1 MKYKRILMVL
11 LFISV
16 FRSPVAA
23 EGFEGLEYDNIVEN
37 GIDIGG
43 FFDFLLDT
51 LFLNVG
57 EVWNVFFSGFLIAVL
72 SAILNMF
79 VVDIK
84 KERFF
89 YTVVSFALVSTLL
102 SPLIDLISAVSV
114 TISGYITFQTGFV
127 PIYTASLIASGNV
140 VMGTVSNVVLL
151 FLSQFLGLLIDGFL
165 IKITTLF
172 ILVSVSAS
180 LLAEVSTEKITA
192 FLKKSINLIIV
203 FISSIYIFVFILQ
216 GIAAKTADTLALK
229 TARLAAGSFIP
240 VIGSVISEGF
250 GTIVSYL
257 TVVKSSTGIA
267 GIVSL
272 FALFIPIIL
281 KCLAFLLVIML
292 LELIF
297 SVTENKQAATVLA
310 NINSGISFL
319 ISALIM
325 ALVVTVFGIATA
337 LMFGVDI

>member
-1 MKYKRILMVL
+1 MKFKIIVLILSFIAL
-11 LFISV
+11 LTA
-16 FRSPVAA
+16 PVSA
-23 EGFEGLEYDNIVEN
+23 EGISELQYENIVDN
-37 GIDIGG
+37 GIDIGS
-43 FFDFLLDT
+43 FFDFLLDS
-51 LFLNVG
+51 LFLNVSDIW
-57 EVWNVFFSGFLIAVL
+57 EIFFAGFLIAIL
-72 SAILNMF
+72 SAMLNIF
-79 VVDIK
+79 VVDIR

-89 YTVVSFALVSTLL
+89 YTVVSFALLASLL
-102 SPLIDLISAVSV
+102 SPLMGLISDVST
-114 TISGYITFQTGFV
+114 TINGYITFQTGFV
-127 PIYTASLIASGNV
+127 PLYTASLIASGNV

-165 IKITTLF
+165 IKIVTLF
-172 ILVSVSAS
+172 ILVSVCAS
-180 LLAEVSTEKITA
+180 LLAEISTEKITA
-192 FLKKSINLIIV
+192 FFKRAVNLTIV

-216 GIAAKTADTLALK
+216 GIAAKTADTIALK

-257 TVVKSSTGIA
+257 TVVKSTTGIA

-281 KCLAFLLVIML
+281 KCLAFLIVIMI

-297 SVTENKQAATVLA
+297 SVTENRQAATLLA